1 MTVRKVQIS
10 RSILLA
16 IAIAA
21 SGSVH
26 AADVS
31 IVFDGSA
38 SMCGYF
44 VADNSARILPGLI
57 RDAMILRGS
66 SPDNQVLSL
75 RQRGKGKV
83 SAKTDLTPVAPEF
96 QRQAEVLAQQGKKAA
111 GCAPFDG
118 IGSNLE
124 LIFDN
129 QSGLSNSK
137 AVILITDAQL
147 VEGDR
152 DVFLRGYQA
161 WAEKSLTEGKTP
173 YAGYIVA
180 QTAFTGSYYPIADPV
195 PARRASGYAMTK
207 HNRPLAMFWFVK
219 GEEAMLPVYKL
230 AQSFEGGP
238 AVVQHLLPWVQ
249 AGKEKPAMMKA
260 PVFSPDYRLPQLL
273 ADAGKISKIERYD
286 TGRSES
292 VIRSCIKPEIHGEEL
307 TLSARYQCA
316 DNRAFWDGINSL
328 VYSIQPHAIAAQIQ
342 TLPQGWEFNRKTGG
356 FDLVLDRKFKEKEF
370 QVKLDLAPLE
380 SRISLAN
387 WSVVTDYCPEVD
399 KKAEACVRQLQGRT
413 YQLDDL
419 SQQLANRSRVVTKEL
434 LAPVGKTTY
443 KLELEFHK

>member
-1 MTVRKVQIS
+1 MTGWKVQIS
-10 RSILLA
+10 RLLLPA
-16 IAIAA
+16 ITVAV
-21 SGSVH
+21 SGAVR

-44 VADNSARILPGLI
+44 VADNPARILPGLI
-57 RDAMILRGS
+57 RQAMILRGS

-75 RQRGKGKV
+75 HQRGKGKV
-83 SAKTDLTPVAPEF
+83 SAKTDLAPVAPEF
-96 QRQAEVLAQQGKKAA
+96 QRQAEVLAQQGKKAS

-124 LIFDN
+124 LIFDS
-129 QSGLSNSK
+129 QSGLAGSK

-180 QTAFTGSYYPIADPV
+180 QTAFAGSYFPIADPA
-195 PARRASGYAMTK
+195 PAKRASGYAMTK

-219 GEEAMLPVYKL
+219 GEDAMLPVYTM

-260 PVFSPDYRLPQLL
+260 PIFSLDYRLPQLL
-273 ADAGKISKIERYD
+273 TDAGKISKIERYD

-292 VIRSCIKPEIHGEEL
+292 AIRSCIKPDLHGEEL

-316 DNRAFWDGINSL
+316 DNRAFWDGVNAL
-328 VYSIQPHAIAAQIQ
+328 VYSIQPRVMAPQIQ
-342 TLPQGWEFNRKTGG
+342 IVPQGWELNSKTGS

-370 QVKLDLAPLE
+370 QIKLELTPLE
-380 SRISLAN
+380 SRINLAN
-387 WSVVTDYCPEVD
+387 WSVVTDYCPDAD
-399 KKAEACVRQLQGRT
+399 KKAESCVGQLQGRT

-419 SQQLANRSRVVTKEL
+419 SQQLANRSRAVTKKL
-434 LAPVGKTTY
+434 LAPVGKISY